1 MTEAIEKR
9 LEELRRKL
17 AARKGQKPYKK
28 NCEAIQAEISRL
40 ENILLNAKENPDP
53 IVAAIADD
61 IANGRT
67 ESQQP

>member
-28 NCEAIQAEISRL
+28 SCDAIQAEISRL
-40 ENILLNAKENPDP
+40 ENILLNATENPDGHND
-53 IVAAIADD
+53 A
-61 IANGRT
+61 
-67 ESQQP
+67 